1 MADINCNAEM
11 SAYHR
16 DKVTLSLN
24 QQRDMRSHRDAG
36 RTRLGNGLDTA
47 SKPQP
52 REVRSQGSYQMRTMV
67 QDPENDYD
75 IDDGAYFRHDDLK
88 DDEGLHLSPLAAR
101 QRVCDALKWDG
112 RFNQEAE
119 VKNNCVRQA
128 YAEGYHIDV
137 PVYRIMVVKD
147 SQGDETERYELAS
160 GEAWVISDA
169 RAVTRWF
176 NNKVKQLNG
185 NDGELS
191 EGQADGSQ
199 LRRVAKLSKKFARRA
214 DWKAKTTSG
223 ITITKLVV
231 DHFVASADRDD
242 TALRETWKQIN
253 SALIWSTQV
262 AHPVVDKNL
271 AENGDDQ
278 VTHFRA
284 CLRAALDALAV
295 LDKDDCT
302 RAQAREAWDDV
313 FDTSFFSDQP
323 DPDAAKKAAV
333 GGSVMQVTKVETA
346 RRDDGGGRFG

>member
-11 SAYHR
+11 TAYHR
-16 DKVTLSLN
+16 DEVTLSLK
-24 QQRDMRSHRDAG
+24 QQQDMRARRNTG
-36 RTRLGNGLDTA
+36 RTRLENGLNTA
-47 SKPQP
+47 GKPQP
-52 REVRSQGSYQMRTMV
+52 REVQSQGSYQMRTMV

-88 DDEGLHLSPLAAR
+88 DDEGLRLSPLAAR

-112 RFNQEAE
+112 RFNREAE

-128 YAEGYHIDV
+128 YAVGYHIDV
-137 PVYRIMVVKD
+137 PVYRILVVKD
-147 SQGDETERYELAS
+147 WQGNETEQYELAS
-160 GEAWVISDA
+160 GDAWVISDA

-176 NNKVKQLNG
+176 NNKVKDLNG
-185 NDGELS
+185 SDSELS

-199 LRRVAKLSKKFARRA
+199 LRRVTKLTKKFARRA

-242 TALRETWKQIN
+242 TALRETWKNIN
-253 SALIWSTQV
+253 SALLWSTQV

-271 AENGDDQ
+271 AENGDEQ
-278 VTHFRA
+278 VTHFRTR
-284 CLRAALDALAV
+284 LKEALDTLAV
-295 LDKDDCT
+295 LDKEDCT
-302 RAQAREAWDDV
+302 RAQARQAWDDV
-313 FDTSFFSDQP
+313 FDTTFFSDQP

-333 GGSVMQVTKVETA
+333 GNSVMEVTKVETA
-346 RRDDGGGRFG
+346 RRNDGGGRFG

>member
-11 SAYHR
+11 TAYHR
-16 DKVTLSLN
+16 DEVNLSLN
-24 QQRDMRSHRDAG
+24 QQQDMRAHRNAG
-36 RTRLGNGLDTA
+36 RTRLENGLDTA
-47 SKPQP
+47 GKPQP

-88 DDEGLHLSPLAAR
+88 DDDGLHLSPLAAR

-112 RFNQEAE
+112 RFKQEAE

-128 YAEGYHIDV
+128 YAAGYHIDV

-147 SQGDETERYELAS
+147 WQGNETERYELAS
-160 GEAWVISDA
+160 GDAWVISDA
-169 RAVTRWF
+169 QAVTRWF
-176 NNKVKQLNG
+176 NNKVKELNG
-185 NDGELS
+185 NDSELS

-199 LRRVAKLSKKFARRA
+199 LRRVTKLTKKFARRA

-242 TALRETWKQIN
+242 TALRETWKKIN
-253 SALIWSTQV
+253 AALVWSTQV

-271 AENGDDQ
+271 AESGDEQ

-284 CLRAALDALAV
+284 CLKAALDTLAM

-302 RAQAREAWDDV
+302 RAQARQAWDDV
-313 FDTSFFSDQP
+313 FDTTFFSDQP
-323 DPDAAKKAAV
+323 DPDAAKKATA
-333 GGSVMQVTKVETA
+333 GGSVMEVTKVETA
-346 RRDDGGGRFG
+346 RRNDGGGRFG